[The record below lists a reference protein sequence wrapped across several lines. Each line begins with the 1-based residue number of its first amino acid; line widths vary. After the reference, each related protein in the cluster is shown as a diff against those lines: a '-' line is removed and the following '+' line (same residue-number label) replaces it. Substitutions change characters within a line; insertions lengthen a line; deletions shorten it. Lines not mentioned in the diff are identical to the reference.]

1 MALIKGKQ
9 IQDTSVSLGK
19 LSGAGSVTITGT
31 ITTPAA
37 SLIVNT
43 APTQATHA
51 VNKEYVDSVATGL
64 DVKKSVK
71 AIYTENTPAGGGTPA
86 INITNTAGSAQFT
99 LNDIYGWMTTGSPI
113 PQPLVLDG
121 IVINDNDRVLI
132 VSNTPTRQKINGI
145 WVYAAGEFT
154 RAEDADN
161 QTPAG
166 EVSGGMFT
174 FVEEGEVYGDTG
186 WVLSFPNGPITTMW
200 DPNHLP
206 ASTTDIQFTQFSA
219 AGVAEA
225 GVGLSRTGTKFDV
238 NYDNYSIGINGSDQL
253 YVKANGITNDMILNE
268 YITFAGDSGSGNVVF
283 GNTLTIAGGTNG
295 IDTSYSAGTLTINLD
310 LSELSTVTTI
320 TDSDFIAGVTANGA
334 TNQKITFAN
343 LKSLIGAAS
352 QLAVAVEG
360 GSSVSFDLD
369 TDTLNFASGPGLT
382 VTRSASTAGAID
394 TLTITVS
401 NNDLLVDQYTGQTAS
416 ASPGVLNLLLSDVAS
431 EIISVTIN
439 GVALKKGSQWEWPL
453 NGDADQIRIKGLPY
467 AIETSDDIE
476 ISYRLQ

>member
-37 SLIVNT
+37 NLIVNT

-71 AIYTENTPAGGGTPA
+71 AIYTEDTPAGGGTPA
-86 INITNTAGSAQFT
+86 ITLDNTAGGGQFV
-99 LNDIYGWMTTGSPI
+99 LQDLYGWMTSGTPT
-113 PQPLVLDG
+113 PMPFVLDG
-121 IVINDNDRVLI
+121 VTIQDGDRILVAG
-132 VSNTPTRQKINGI
+132 TTATRQKINGI
-145 WVYAAGEFT
+145 WVWTAGLFV

-174 FVEEGEVYGDTG
+174 FVEEGNIYGDTG

-200 DPNHLP
+200 DPIHLP
-206 ASTTDIQFTQFSA
+206 SANTDIQFTQFSA

-238 NYDNYSIGINGSDQL
+238 NYDNSSIGINGSDQL

-268 YITFAGDSGSGNVVF
+268 YITFAGDSGSGNVSF

-295 IDTSYSAGTLTINLD
+295 IDTSFSGSTLTINLD

-320 TDSDFIAGVTANGA
+320 ADADFIAISSSGA
-334 TNQKITFAN
+334 VNQKITFAN

-352 QLAVAVEG
+352 QLNLSVEG
-360 GSSVSFDLD
+360 GSAASFDLD
-369 TDTLNFASGPGLT
+369 TDTLNFATGSGLT
-382 VTRSASTAGAID
+382 FTKSASTAGTPD
-394 TLTITVS
+394 TLTVTL
-401 NNDLLVDQYTGQTAS
+401 NNTELLVEVATGLS
-416 ASPGVLNLLLSDVAS
+416 AAQGATLLALETTSTVA
-431 EIISVTIN
+431 EVFSVTLN
-439 GVALKKGSQWEWPL
+439 GVALKKTSQWYL
-453 NGDADQIRIKGLPY
+453 DAGFEIYVTNLPY
-467 AIETSDDIE
+467 AVETTDEIEVT
-476 ISYRLQ
+476 YRVF